1 MKIDTQLYD
10 KMPKELQSLF
20 VVRHDNDCPVKM
32 LDEQTQGVGNTKP
45 HKITSRTDK
54 YEGYGSIT
62 KKSGEVVN
70 YNEPNASGASRFF
83 YCAKASKAERN
94 AGCEGLYVLK
104 EKVSKEDIVEI
115 KHLLSV

>member
-32 LDEQTQGVGNTKP
+32 LDEQSGVLKSGDIKP
-45 HKITSRTDK
+45 HIQQHTNTIILMNSKAITVNRAGDK
-54 YEGYGSIT
+54 G
-62 KKSGEVVN
+62 
-70 YNEPNASGASRFF
+70 GASRFF

-94 AGCEGLYVLK
+94 AGCGGLFILK
-104 EKVSKEDIVEI
+104 DNVPKEDIIEI
-115 KHLLSV
+115 KHLLSA